1 MAIKQNRSI
10 KVVLSRWKCKKKQMK
25 EAPEHWL
32 SSTKEM
38 DFFSYIYTKM
48 WSIHT
53 FSSLNLVSLANKT
66 KKNGDVFEV
75 GHICEAKRGGNYL
88 TWQMVQSETA
98 K

>member
-38 DFFSYIYTKM
+38 DFF
-48 WSIHT
+48 HT
-53 FSSLNLVSLANKT
+53 FTQKCGAFTHLSL
-66 KKNGDVFEV
+66 
-75 GHICEAKRGGNYL
+75 
-88 TWQMVQSETA
+88 
-98 K
+98 